1 MAQCSVD
8 SDCQSAC
15 PTAPSGYTNCC
26 AGGACYG
33 FLGSACP
40 DVPEA
45 GTEE

>member
-15 PTAPSGYTNCC
+15 PSAPSGSNNCC
-26 AGGACYG
+26 MGGVCYVSM
-33 FLGSACP
+33 GSACP